1 MDNAVPPEQVHV
13 ESRGRRWT
21 VYWVLEAASERCFMT
36 EGTRTFEVVNPHELQ
51 ELHMEASILGD
62 EAAACD
68 LACERLKLLL
78 EARDSS
84 SGLLPPL

>member
-1 MDNAVPPEQVHV
+1 M
-13 ESRGRRWT
+13 
-21 VYWVLEAASERCFMT
+21 YWVLEAASERCFMT